1 VIKTE
6 INGLE
11 CNTPA
16 LETLKR
22 NPQANSTNLTD
33 QIVGIALSKCSPRD
47 GLGQEIRPSYA
58 ILQSNHDIL
67 GLWKLI
73 AHIHT
78 KGKGGSILQIR
89 NAVPEGSEEHG
100 VKVPRVRRRP
110 PITGGPEGVA
120 FATARKILE
129 SWGDPYHLEG
139 QGHAVAKATPSG
151 PLVIG
156 GRRDG
161 YRENL

>member
-1 VIKTE
+1 VTKTE

-100 VKVPRVRRRP
+100 VNVPRVRRRP
-110 PITGGPEGVA
+110 PITGGPQMPISGQIGHPLDT
-120 FATARKILE
+120 FHRKPMGMFPQFPQQICI
-129 SWGDPYHLEG
+129 SNW
-139 QGHAVAKATPSG
+139 
-151 PLVIG
+151 IG
-156 GRRDG
+156 T
-161 YRENL
+161 RE